1 MHNDHTQA
9 ARTLAPERGAVAII
23 SNNRGELLL
32 HLRDDLPQIA
42 WPGYWSLLG
51 GGCDAGEH
59 EVDAIHRELN
69 EEAGL
74 GGQIDSLRRVCE
86 LRDELGSGQLIT
98 FFSAYWEGDETQLP
112 LASGVKLQ
120 FFAPEFLDGLKIPF
134 FMRDGIN
141 RYLETVKPLR
151 TRRHPR

>member
-1 MHNDHTQA
+1 MHNDQTRV

-23 SNNRGELLL
+23 SNSRAELLL
-32 HLRDDLPQIA
+32 HLRDDVPDIA

-51 GGCDAGEH
+51 GGCDGNEH
-59 EVDAIHRELN
+59 EVDAIQRELN

-74 GGQIDSLRRVCE
+74 GDQVDSLRRVCE

-98 FFSAYWEGDETQLP
+98 FFSAHWDGDETQLP
-112 LASGVKLQ
+112 LTEGVKLQ

-134 FMRDGIN
+134 FIRDGIN
-141 RYLETVKPLR
+141 RYLDTVKPLR
-151 TRRHPR
+151 TRRRPR